1 MQFEKKIYTML
12 YGTHSKED
20 YITQIGKLAN
30 VANKRAKSL
39 QNAIKKGR
47 IREASS
53 NLRLYEK
60 VLMQVSEKS
69 YVLPYIST
77 GKTVYKKLSLTELKQ
92 VEKGLLKFLS
102 SELSTPKGVLAM
114 KNKTVNTL
122 KERYGLDISGMNNSD
137 VEKLFL
143 SLQRL
148 VAKNVTMYSSK
159 QILTYIGEMLSQNRN
174 FGDLMSELQ
183 QTYPTAYSQGDLPI
197 TLTRVSNLSKQDR
210 INWYKKGLEL
220 KHSYNRNTNR
230 GTIQKDW

>member
-12 YGTHSKED
+12 YGKHSKED

-39 QNAIKKGR
+39 QTAIKKGR

-77 GKTVYKKLSLTELKQ
+77 GKTIYKNMSISDLRQ
-92 VEKGLLKFLS
+92 VERGILKFLS
-102 SELSTPKGVLAM
+102 SELSTPKGVLEM

-122 KERYGLDISGMNNSD
+122 KERYGLDVSEMKNDEI
-137 VEKLFL
+137 EKLFM
-143 SLQRL
+143 SVQRL
-148 VAKNVTMYSSK
+148 VAKNTSVYSSK
-159 QILTYIGEMLSQNRN
+159 QIITYVAEALKKGQFENVMN
-174 FGDLMSELQ
+174 ELEEAFPIE
-183 QTYPTAYSQGDLPI
+183 YAKGDLPI
-197 TLTRVSNLSKQDR
+197 TFTRVSNLSKADR
-210 INWYKKGLEL
+210 IAWYKKGLEL
-220 KHSYNRNTNR
+220 KHSYNRNANI
-230 GTIQKDW
+230 GVKQKDW